1 MEQSEDA
8 VKTKE
13 NEQGGQV
20 SEASNGFPTE
30 DDLCDHLKR
39 MKAQEVGDG
48 IRLKWQLGETIR
60 DHYKAERGYGYD
72 QLGVIARKS
81 GWSKSTLQKTCQF
94 AEKYA
99 KEQVE
104 ILLQNRFS
112 LAWRTIAQN
121 LCIEP
126 QAFIDAYSRA
136 QTREQFRNSVIQ
148 LRQPGADGT
157 LPPKPKTRKELER
170 ELAERDQR
178 IADLENQIQA
188 LEVKVES
195 LTSSDELTEAREI
208 ENEADSVQMSDRP
221 RGLEEN
227 LSKMIEM
234 ASNKSRG

>member
-1 MEQSEDA
+1 MNKIEGLYSVLGRETPETGDA
-8 VKTKE
+8 MATEV
-13 NEQGGQV
+13 
-20 SEASNGFPTE
+20 PTE
-30 DDLCDHLKR
+30 NDLCAHLKR

-48 IRLKWQLGETIR
+48 IRLKWELGETIR

-104 ILLQNRFS
+104 TLLQNRFS
-112 LAWRTIAQN
+112 LAWRDIAQN

-136 QTREQFRNSVIQ
+136 QTAKEFRNSVIQ
-148 LRQPGADGT
+148 LRQPRADDT
-157 LPPKPKTRKELER
+157 PPPKPKTRKELER
-170 ELAERDQR
+170 ELAERDQK

-195 LTSSDELTEAREI
+195 LTSIDELKEPREVEKETSPVPI
-208 ENEADSVQMSDRP
+208 AERP
-221 RGLEEN
+221 EMLKAAEEK
-227 LSKMIEM
+227 LL
-234 ASNKSRG
+234 AA